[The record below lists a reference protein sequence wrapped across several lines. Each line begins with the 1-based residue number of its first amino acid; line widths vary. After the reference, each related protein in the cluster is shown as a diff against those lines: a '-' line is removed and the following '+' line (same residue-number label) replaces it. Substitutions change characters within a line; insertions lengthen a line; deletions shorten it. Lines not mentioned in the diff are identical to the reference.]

1 MERAYRTE
9 TVVDAE
15 GTVRVR
21 DVPFGP
27 GEIVEVIMLV
37 RPSAGA
43 AHEKPLRGSVLRYD
57 EPTEPAAAD
66 DWNLNA

>member
-9 TVVDAE
+9 TAVDAE

-27 GEIVEVIMLV
+27 GEVVEVIVLV
-37 RPSAGA
+37 RPPAGA
-43 AHEKPLRGSVLRYD
+43 VRERPLRGSVLRYD

-66 DWNLNA
+66 DWDSNA

>member
-27 GEIVEVIMLV
+27 GEVVEVIMLV
-37 RPSAGA
+37 RPPAGA
-43 AHEKPLRGSVLRYD
+43 VDETPLRGSVLRYD
-57 EPTEPAAAD
+57 DPTEPAGAG
-66 DWNLNA
+66 DWELDA

>member
-27 GEIVEVIMLV
+27 GEVVEVIMLV
-37 RPSAGA
+37 RPPAGA
-43 AHEKPLRGSVLRYD
+43 VDEKSLRGSVLRYD
-57 EPTEPAAAD
+57 DPTEPAAAG
-66 DWNLNA
+66 DWELNA